1 VRRAALVLVALVL
14 VAPVLSGCES
24 NQEKS
29 AALEKI
35 DRPKEEEAAKRR
47 ALAQRAL
54 TITRQ
59 SSKVKVIA
67 TAVVHSSEGDA
78 AVVTLR
84 NASSTPLLDLPIQIT
99 VRNAQ
104 GASIYTNA
112 IPGLSETL
120 RSAALLP
127 AHAVMTWIDDQVQ
140 ATGTP
145 ASVSA
150 KVGEGTPAT
159 GAIPRLS
166 VEGAHLAAEQAGGA
180 EAEGNIVNHSTVAQE
195 ELVVYALAR
204 RAGRIVAAG
213 RAVLAQAPAGAS
225 SPFQIFFVGDPS
237 GARLEVSAPAT
248 TPG

>member
-1 VRRAALVLVALVL
+1 VLVAL
-14 VAPVLSGCES
+14 ALSGCES
-24 NQEKS
+24 NQERS

-35 DRPKEEEAAKRR
+35 DKPREEQAAKRR
-47 ALAQRAL
+47 ALAQRTL

-67 TAVVHSSEGDA
+67 TALVHGSEGDA

-84 NASSTPLLDLPIQIT
+84 NASSTPLLDVPIQIT

-104 GASIYTNA
+104 GTSIYTNA
-112 IPGLSETL
+112 VPGLAATL
-120 RSAALLP
+120 MSAALLP
-127 AHAVMTWIDDQVQ
+127 AHARLTWIDDQVQ
-140 ATGTP
+140 APGTP

-166 VEGAHLAAEQAGGA
+166 VEGAHLTEEQAGGA
-180 EAEGNIVNHSTVAQE
+180 EADGNLVNHSAVAQQ
-195 ELVVYALAR
+195 ELVVYAVAR

-225 SPFQIFFVGDPS
+225 SPFQIFFVGDPR